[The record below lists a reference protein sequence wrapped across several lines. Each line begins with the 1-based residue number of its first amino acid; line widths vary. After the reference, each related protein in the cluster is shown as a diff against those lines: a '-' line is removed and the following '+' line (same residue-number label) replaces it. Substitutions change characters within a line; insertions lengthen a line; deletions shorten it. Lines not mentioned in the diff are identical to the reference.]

1 MSTHENTASASTG
14 AAAAAQKAKAPGDPV
29 GIAIL
34 GHGTVGREVLRLMEQ
49 HRDALEH
56 RIGGPIEVRGVAVSD
71 KEKHRGA
78 VPEELLTDDAMTLVQ
93 REDIDLV
100 VEVIGG
106 IDYPR
111 RLLLAALNAGK
122 SVVTANKALVAAHA
136 DELAAAA
143 DAANVD
149 LYFEAAVA
157 AAIPVVGML
166 RRSLAGDQIESV
178 SGIVNGTTNFI
189 LDAMDSTGASYD
201 DMLKEAMDLGYAEA
215 DPTADVEGHDAAS
228 KAAILASLA
237 FHTRVNYDD
246 VHCEGI
252 SSITAEDIAA
262 AKLAGQT
269 IKLLAICERFRDEDG
284 KEYVSARV
292 HPTLISREH
301 PLASV
306 DKSYNAVFVEAEAAG
321 RLMFYGNGAGGD
333 PTASAVLGDIVG
345 AARNKVHGGRAPG
358 ENTYANL
365 PVADF
370 GRVPTRYHIDMEVV
384 DRVGVLAEL
393 STFFAQRGIS
403 LKTVR
408 QEELNGHARLI
419 LVTHTAREEDLA
431 SCVEDL
437 KTSESVRAVKSVLR
451 LYSEENSQAES

>member
-1 MSTHENTASASTG
+1 MTSSTAHPESTTHN
-14 AAAAAQKAKAPGDPV
+14 PGRGDGEAV

-34 GHGTVGREVLRLMEQ
+34 GHGTVGSEVLRLMEE
-49 HRDALEH
+49 HSDSLAH
-56 RIGGPIEVRGVAVSD
+56 RIGGRMELRGVAVSD
-71 KEKHRGA
+71 LEKPRLG
-78 VPEELLTDDAMTLVQ
+78 VSRELLTDDAMTLINRDDV
-93 REDIDLV
+93 DIV

-111 RLLLAALNAGK
+111 RVVLAALKAGK

-166 RRSLAGDQIESV
+166 RRSLAGDQIERI

-189 LDAMDSTGASYD
+189 LDAMESTGAAYGD
-201 DMLKEAMDLGYAEA
+201 ALAEATRLGYAEA

-228 KAAILASLA
+228 KAAILASLG
-237 FHTRVNYDD
+237 FHTRVNFND

-252 SSITAEDIAA
+252 SKITADDISAA
-262 AKLAGQT
+262 SSAGYV
-269 IKLLAICERFRDEDG
+269 IKLLAICERITDAEG
-284 KEYVSARV
+284 NEAVSARV
-292 HPTLISREH
+292 HPTLVPKEH

-306 DKSYNAVFVEAEAAG
+306 NESYNAIFVEAEAAG
-321 RLMFYGNGAGGD
+321 RLMFYGNGAGGA
-333 PTASAVLGDIVG
+333 PTASAVLGDMVG

-370 GRVPTRYHIDMEVV
+370 GAVHTRYHIDMDVV
-384 DRVGVLAEL
+384 DRTGVLAEL
-393 STFFAQRGIS
+393 AAKFAVRGIS

-408 QEELNGHARLI
+408 QEESGEHSRLI
-419 LVTHTAREEDLA
+419 VVTHSALESDLSA
-431 SCVEDL
+431 TVDELTNSPDV
-437 KTSESVRAVKSVLR
+437 KAVNSVIR
-451 LYSEENSQAES
+451 LF